1 MQHLIIVANYSH
13 KKHAK
18 SICLMMEDAAQ
29 IRGTGIAK
37 RNPSYIQKK
46 MEQGKSIIALDGNKV
61 IGFCYI
67 EDWEGQKYVANSG
80 LITHPDYRK
89 TGLAKRIK
97 KATFNLSREK
107 YPKAKLFGI
116 TTSMAVMKINSSLG
130 YKPVTFSELTKDENF
145 WNGCKSCIN
154 YDVLIR
160 TNNSMC
166 LCTGMICDF
175 NVIKKKT
182 STDKKSWDGFV
193 RFLKLRKLRIE
204 KKAKQFPILKKH

>member
-1 MQHLIIVANYSH
+1 MQHLIIVANNSH
-13 KKHAK
+13 KKYAK
-18 SICLMMEDAAQ
+18 SICLMMEDAAK

-37 RNPSYIQKK
+37 RNPTYIQLK
-46 MEQGKSIIALDGNKV
+46 MEQGKSIIALDGEKV

-89 TGLAKRIK
+89 TGLAKNIK
-97 KATFNLSREK
+97 KATFDLSKLK

-116 TTSMAVMKINSSLG
+116 TTSMAVMKINSNLG
-130 YKPVTFSELTKDENF
+130 YIPVTFSELTKDENF
-145 WNGCKSCIN
+145 WNGCKGCVN
-154 YDVLIR
+154 YDVLMR
-160 TNNSMC
+160 TNKTMC
-166 LCTGMICDF
+166 MCTGMICDF
-175 NVIKKKT
+175 NETKKET
-182 STDKKSWDGFV
+182 SVDKKSWDGFV